1 MQVASI
7 FPTAIGIDTVN
18 NLSPSEHKHLISYES
33 HTIVNAGNKI
43 TENNYLLD
51 DPELSN
57 LKTVLES
64 KLQKYF
70 FEIFKTQSATPYITQ
85 SWLNFTYQKDFH
97 HEHNHPNSFLSGVF
111 YLHAVNNDKI
121 FFHRHNE
128 SMFEFEPE
136 EFNLFNSHKWWIPVK
151 TNDVIFFPS
160 RLNHEVG
167 VNETEECRISLAFN
181 TFVKG
186 EFGSVKN
193 LKRLK
198 I

>member
-1 MQVASI
+1 MQIASI
-7 FPTAIGIDTVN
+7 FPTAIGIDEVDN
-18 NLSPSEHKHLISYES
+18 ISHDEYKHLLEYES
-33 HTIVNAGNKI
+33 KTIVNAGNKI
-43 TENNYLLD
+43 TENNYLLED
-51 DPELSN
+51 HQLFD
-57 LKTVLES
+57 LKNNLES

-70 FEIFKTQSATPYITQ
+70 FEIFKTESATPYITQ
-85 SWLNFTYQKDFH
+85 SWLNFTYKNQFH

-111 YLHAVNNDKI
+111 YLNAVEDDKI
-121 FFHRHNE
+121 FFHKHNDH
-128 SMFEFEPE
+128 MFEFEPQ

-167 VNETEECRISLAFN
+167 VNETDECRISLAFN
-181 TFVKG
+181 TFIKG
-186 EFGSVKN
+186 EFGSIKN